1 MRGGAGL
8 FVLFRLAGQA
18 VDQVELG
25 EEFGLFKR
33 CFALL
38 AAFGLEVSELLQV
51 PLHVAVDALPIDAQE
66 LEFIGVIEEG
76 LGVGQGDPD
85 GIVLLLAAEG
95 EDVAVE
101 GADAVEPPAVLC
113 DRSGELPS
121 MGVSGLRSSMSRLTK
136 ASCASRSSEGRIV
149 IWPVSP

>member
-25 EEFGLFKR
+25 EEFGFFER
-33 CFALL
+33 RFALL
-38 AAFGLEVSELLQV
+38 AAFGLEVAELLQV

-95 EDVAVE
+95 EDVA
-101 GADAVEPPAVLC
+101 C
-113 DRSGELPS
+113 R
-121 MGVSGLRSSMSRLTK
+121 
-136 ASCASRSSEGRIV
+136 GRRRG
-149 IWPVSP
+149 